1 MQYAR
6 LEVDGLSGLYAFEEG
21 RYYAIRDDQ
30 GAPVDLQKVMA
41 AGPQLKVWTST
52 ALRGR
57 GVQGYRFLPAVPK
70 GGKLICVGA
79 NYKKHLLE
87 IGLPFP
93 RHPVLF
99 SKFDNALAAHE
110 EVVELPLNANNFDY
124 EAELVLVIGRQGKG
138 ITREEALTY
147 VFGFT
152 CGNDLSARDL
162 QFQSSQWLL
171 GKTPDGF
178 GPVGPH
184 IRTLEGIDPDNLG
197 IGLRLNGE
205 VRQQASTADMIFGC
219 AELISFISQAITLMP
234 GDLIFTGT
242 PEGVIQGHP
251 ENERVWLKT
260 GDVVEVEIEGL
271 MPLRNTLN

>member
-6 LEVDGLSGLYAFEEG
+6 LEVSGQRGLYVFEEDS
-21 RYYAIRDDQ
+21 YYAIRDEQ
-30 GAPVDLQKVMA
+30 GGPIDLPAAMA
-41 AGPQLKVWTST
+41 AGAQLEVWAKT
-52 ALRGR
+52 ALREQAA
-57 GVQGYRFLPAVPK
+57 QGYHFLPAVPK
-70 GGKLICVGA
+70 GGKLICVGT

-93 RHPVLF
+93 QNPVLF

-110 EVVELPLNANNFDY
+110 EAIELPLNARQFDY

-138 ITREEALTY
+138 IVPEEALSY
-147 VFGFT
+147 IFGIT

-162 QFQSSQWLL
+162 QFQTSQWLL

-178 GPVGPH
+178 APVGPH

-205 VRQQASTADMIFGC
+205 VRQQASTRDMIFGC
-219 AELISFISQAITLMP
+219 AALISHISQAITLMP

-251 ENERVWLKT
+251 ENERVWLKA

-271 MPLRNTLN
+271 TPLRNTLR

>member
-1 MQYAR
+1 
-6 LEVDGLSGLYAFEEG
+6 
-21 RYYAIRDDQ
+21 
-30 GAPVDLQKVMA
+30 
-41 AGPQLKVWTST
+41 
-52 ALRGR
+52 
-57 GVQGYRFLPAVPK
+57 
-70 GGKLICVGA
+70 LICVGT

-93 RHPVLF
+93 KYPVLF
-99 SKFDNALAAHE
+99 SKFDNALVAHE
-110 EVVELPLNANNFDY
+110 EVVELPPNASNFDY

-138 ITREEALTY
+138 ITAQDAFNY
-147 VFGFT
+147 IFGIT
-152 CGNDLSARDL
+152 CGNDLSAREL

-184 IRTLEGIDPDNLG
+184 IRTLEGIDPDSLG
-197 IGLRLNGE
+197 ISLRLNGE

-234 GDLIFTGT
+234 GDVIFTGT

-251 ENERVWLKT
+251 ENERVWLKA

-271 MPLRNTLN
+271 APLRNTLK

>member
-41 AGPQLKVWTST
+41 AGPHLKVWTST

-57 GVQGYRFLPAVPK
+57 AVQGYRFLPAVPK

>member
-6 LEVDGLSGLYAFEEG
+6 LEVDGLSGIYVFEEG

-30 GAPVDLQKVMA
+30 GAPVDLQKAMA
-41 AGPQLKVWTST
+41 AGPQLKEWTST

-57 GVQGYRFLPAVPK
+57 AVQGHRFLPAVPK
-70 GGKLICVGA
+70 GGKLICVGT

-110 EVVELPLNANNFDY
+110 EVVELPPNANNFDY

-138 ITREEALTY
+138 ITAQDAFNY
-147 VFGFT
+147 IFGFT

-184 IRTLEGIDPDNLG
+184 IRTLEGIDLDNLG

-205 VRQQASTADMIFGC
+205 VRQQGSTADMIFGC
-219 AELISFISQAITLMP
+219 AALISFISQAITLMP

-251 ENERVWLKT
+251 ENERIWLKA

-271 MPLRNTLN
+271 TPLRNTLK